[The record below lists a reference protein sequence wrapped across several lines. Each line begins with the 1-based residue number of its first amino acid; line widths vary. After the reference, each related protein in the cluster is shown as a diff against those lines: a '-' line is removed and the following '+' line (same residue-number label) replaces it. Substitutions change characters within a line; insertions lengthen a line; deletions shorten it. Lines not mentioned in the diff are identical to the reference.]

1 MAYVRATAR
10 CAIRAIPSP
19 AGEPV
24 GVIEAG
30 ESVRELGR
38 EERAVDGM
46 TTGWVKVQRG
56 NRTGWVNAAF
66 VRASKE

>member
-30 ESVRELGR
+30 ESVRELRR
-38 EERAVDGM
+38 EERVIDGM
-46 TTGWVKVQRG
+46 ATTWIKVRRG
-56 NRTGWVNAAF
+56 DRLGWVNAAY
-66 VRASKE
+66 VRPSKE